1 MAVQRKLEILADANP
16 TRGIPQKAL
25 PFIPSPREAIHAA
38 TSGEVDCFR
47 LRSSSYGGQS
57 RFARN
62 DGESETDA
70 ADLLA
75 KIGARGLNF
84 RQSGSPISGET

>member
-1 MAVQRKLEILADANP
+1 MAVQRRLAILADANP
-16 TRGIPQKAL
+16 ARGIPQKAL

-38 TSGEVDCFR
+38 TSGGVDCFR
-47 LRSSSYGGQS
+47 LSLVELRRTS

-84 RQSGSPISGET
+84 RQSGSPISGEI